1 MPVKISKSAAKK
13 IAAFMRDFLFRRSLA
28 NLTCCK
34 IDTFK
39 MNKKPFAPQ
48 TTNSKKNSFY
58 PENVKSYA

>member
-39 MNKKPFAPQ
+39 M
-48 TTNSKKNSFY
+48 SKKDFRFSDY
-58 PENVKSYA
+58 KL

>member
-13 IAAFMRDFLFRRSLA
+13 IAAFMRDFRFRRSLA

-39 MNKKPFAPQ
+39 M
-48 TTNSKKNSFY
+48 SKKDFRFSDYKLWKKFIL
-58 PENVKSYA
+58 P

>member
-39 MNKKPFAPQ
+39 MNKKLFALQ
-48 TTNSKKNSFY
+48 TTNSGKNSFY
-58 PENVKSYA
+58 PKNVKSYA